1 MVKKILLVLLIILI
15 GIQFIRPA
23 KNRHPGSQPNAA
35 AVNYPVPAALDTI
48 LKKACYD
55 CHSNNTVYPWY
66 NRIQPVY
73 WVLDNHIR
81 NGKRHLNFDE
91 FTNLPAWKQYHKLDE
106 VIEQVKENNMP
117 LDSYT
122 WIHKEAVLSDAQK
135 KEIYDWVNTAKTTME
150 AQYPKDSLIR
160 PKK

>member
-1 MVKKILLVLLIILI
+1 MIKKIVFCFLVILI
-15 GIQFIRPA
+15 AIQFIRPV
-23 KNRHPGSQPNAA
+23 KNIHPGRQPNAVA
-35 AVNYPVPAALDTI
+35 SKYPVPAALDAI

-73 WVLDNHIR
+73 WVMDNHVR

-91 FTNLPAWKQYHKLDE
+91 FTSLPAWRQYHKLDE
-106 VIEQVKENNMP
+106 IIEQVKENNMP
-117 LDSYT
+117 LESYT
-122 WIHKEAVLSDAQK
+122 WIHKDAVLRDAEK
-135 KEIYDWVNTAKTTME
+135 TAVYDWVNTAKTAME
-150 AQYPKDSLIR
+150 QQYPKDSLIR